1 VAYAER
7 PAERPVNEELN
18 RTLVCS
24 VLFID
29 IVDYS
34 KHDVAEQVRL
44 KQRFN
49 SVLSSALGHVEQ
61 AERVIVDTGDGAAIA
76 FRGDPE
82 RALYVA
88 LEVFDANVDD
98 LPMRMGINL
107 GPVSLMRDINGAD
120 NVIGDGINVAQR
132 VMAFAAR
139 GELLVSR
146 SFYEVVSL
154 LSGDYASMFK
164 DEGVRVDKHKR
175 SHDVYSVGQAV
186 RVARRV
192 HGEQARAKTHQSAG
206 AAYTVIG
213 RTPAQVFDAGTH
225 YMVSGYSEASVREAV
240 EKLAAQGGRLISEVS
255 KVGAK
260 WLASVANPRA
270 AGASV
275 QQLGFKHII
284 SAPTREAVEVKVR
297 ELLEMG
303 ASLVQEAE
311 LADGVWT
318 AVCEKT

>member
-1 VAYAER
+1 VAHAER
-7 PAERPVNEELN
+7 TAEPPVKEELN

-34 KHDVAEQVRL
+34 RHDVAEQVRL
-44 KQRFN
+44 KNRFN

-61 AERVIVDTGDGAAIA
+61 QERVVIDTGDGAAVA

-88 LEVFDANVDD
+88 LEIFDADD
-98 LPMRMGINL
+98 MPVRMGINL
-107 GPVSLMRDINGAD
+107 GPVSLMRDINGSD

-132 VMAFAAR
+132 VMAFAVR

-164 DEGVRVDKHKR
+164 DEGTRVDKHKR

-192 HGEQARAKTHQSAG
+192 AGAQSRAKTQRHETP
-206 AAYTVIG
+206 YTVIG

-240 EKLAAQGGRLISEVS
+240 DKLAAKGGALISEIS

-260 WLASVANPRA
+260 WMASVANPRA
-270 AGASV
+270 GGARV
-275 QQLGFKHII
+275 EELGFKRIV
-284 SAPTREAVEVKVR
+284 SAPTREAVDVKLR

-303 ASLVQEAE
+303 ATLVQGTE
-311 LADGVWT
+311 LVDGVWT

>member
-1 VAYAER
+1 MTEDAG
-7 PAERPVNEELN
+7 

-29 IVDYS
+29 IADYS
-34 KHDVAEQVRL
+34 RQDVGEQVRL

-49 SVLSSALGHVEQ
+49 AVLGSALGHVE
-61 AERVIVDTGDGAAIA
+61 ADERVVVDTGDGAAVT

-88 LEVFDANVDD
+88 LEVFDANVGD

-107 GPVSLMRDINGAD
+107 GPVSLMRDINGGD

-132 VMAFAAR
+132 VMSFAER

-146 SFYEVVSL
+146 SFFEVMSR

-164 DEGVRVDKHKR
+164 DEGVRLDKHKR
-175 SHDVYSVGQAV
+175 AHDVYSVSQAV

-192 HGEQARAKTHQSAG
+192 AEAGSRAKTQRPG
-206 AAYTVIG
+206 AAPYTVIG

-225 YMVSGYSEASVREAV
+225 YMISGYSEASVREAV
-240 EKLAAQGGRLISEVS
+240 NKFAQQGGKVIAEVS

-275 QQLGFKHII
+275 EEFGFTRIV
-284 SAPTREAVEVKVR
+284 SAPTREAVDVKVR

-303 ASLVQEAE
+303 GTLVREAE

>member
-1 VAYAER
+1 VSED
-7 PAERPVNEELN
+7 LH

-44 KQRFN
+44 KNRFN
-49 SVLSSALGHVEQ
+49 AVLSSALGHVEQ
-61 AERVIVDTGDGAAIA
+61 DERVVVDTGDGAAIA

-88 LEVFDANVDD
+88 LEVFDNNVDD
-98 LPMRMGINL
+98 LPVRMGINL
-107 GPVSLMRDINGAD
+107 GPVSLMRDINGSD

-132 VMAFAAR
+132 VMSFAAR

-146 SFYEVVSL
+146 SFYEVVAL
-154 LSGDYASMFK
+154 LSGDYADMFK
-164 DEGVRVDKHKR
+164 DEGVRLDKHKR

-192 HGEQARAKTHQSAG
+192 AEAQSRVKTQRPG

-225 YMVSGYSEASVREAV
+225 HMISGYSEESVREAV
-240 EKLAAQGGRLISEVS
+240 NKLAEQGGKLISEIS

-260 WLASVANPRA
+260 WLASVENPRA

-275 QQLGFKHII
+275 QEFGFTHVV
-284 SAPTREAVEVKVR
+284 SAPTREALDVKVR
-297 ELLEMG
+297 ELLGMG
-303 ASLVQEAE
+303 ARLVREAE

>member
-1 VAYAER
+1 MTEDAG
-7 PAERPVNEELN
+7 

-34 KHDVAEQVRL
+34 RQDVGEQVRL

-49 SVLSSALGHVEQ
+49 AVLGSALGHVETE
-61 AERVIVDTGDGAAIA
+61 ERVVVDTGDGAAVT

-88 LEVFDANVDD
+88 LEVFDANVGD

-107 GPVSLMRDINGAD
+107 GPVSLMRDINGGD

-132 VMAFAAR
+132 VMSFAER

-146 SFYEVVSL
+146 SFFEVMSR

-164 DEGVRVDKHKR
+164 DEGARVDKHKR
-175 SHDVYSVGQAV
+175 AHDVYSVSQAV

-192 HGEQARAKTHQSAG
+192 AEAGSRAKTQRPG
-206 AAYTVIG
+206 AAPYTVIG

-225 YMVSGYSEASVREAV
+225 YMISGYSEASVREAV
-240 EKLAAQGGRLISEVS
+240 DKFAQQGGKVIAEVS

-270 AGASV
+270 SGASV
-275 QQLGFKHII
+275 QEFGFTRLV
-284 SAPTREAVEVKVR
+284 SAPTREAVDVKVR

-303 ASLVQEAE
+303 ATLVQEAE